1 MPPTER
7 GGVAIVKNSFWRKVA
22 LLQNVPTQALP
33 RTSSRMSYPIE
44 GVVKP
49 TILVVDDTPD
59 NLSLMRELLRKD
71 YQVQLANG
79 GERALKLAAMQPQ
92 PDLILLDI
100 MMPVMDGYE
109 VCRRLKAD
117 AATRDIPVVFLTA
130 KADVEDEKRGLELG
144 AVDYITKPISPPVV
158 LARVKIHLALKAHA
172 DFLRD
177 KSDFLEAE
185 VSKRTREVLAIQDVT
200 ILAMATLAETRDLDT
215 GNHIRRTQHYVKAL
229 AEKLRTHPRFASV
242 LTDNYIQMLFKSAPL
257 HDIGKVGIPD
267 RILLKPERLTPE
279 EFEIMKTH
287 TTLGRDA
294 IEHAEIQLGMPVEFL
309 STAKEIALSHQE
321 KWDGSGYPQGLAGE
335 AIPLSARLM
344 AVADV
349 YDALISRRVYKNSV
363 PHEQAVAIIQ
373 EGRGVHFDPDITDA
387 FVELQESFRA
397 IAARFADSDDD
408 MSLKQAQI
416 NSLVGA

>member
-1 MPPTER
+1 
-7 GGVAIVKNSFWRKVA
+7 
-22 LLQNVPTQALP
+22 
-33 RTSSRMSYPIE
+33 MSYPIE

-79 GERALKLAAMQPQ
+79 GERALKLAALQPQ

-215 GNHIRRTQHYVKAL
+215 GNHIRRTDSRDGRRNCRRDLDTGNHIRRTQHYVKAL

-267 RILLKPERLTPE
+267 RILLKPGRLTPE

-408 MSLKQAQI
+408 MSRKQAQI